1 MRHKSVELA
10 VEKGDISSLKYIFRD
25 CLDGDPTFKKYQEDY
40 DYCVQHGVLFEP
52 HVDLHPMVTSP
63 VDDEYWI
70 QLKDD
75 FMQNPSKERLE
86 HMKDVAKILYKDRIA
101 RIQAEEKEREERAKA
116 VAEAEEKQ
124 KQAEEAAKRAEE
136 AAKVAAQQPP
146 IQPANFIPPSYSTEQ
161 NERPKSV
168 VRRATEPSS
177 RPQPNTPSKGTA
189 PKKASGTGLIPILI
203 LAAIVVIVILIV
215 KHHNQ

>member
-52 HVDLHPMVTSP
+52 HEDLHPMVTSHI
-63 VDDEYWI
+63 DDEYWI

-168 VRRATEPSS
+168 VRKATEPSN
-177 RPQPNTPSKGTA
+177 RPRPNTPSKGTA
-189 PKKASGTGLIPILI
+189 PKKASGTGLIPILL

>member
-136 AAKVAAQQPP
+136 AAKVAAQQPL

-161 NERPKSV
+161 NESP
-168 VRRATEPSS
+168 RRATEPSNRS
-177 RPQPNTPSKGTA
+177 QSNASYKGTA